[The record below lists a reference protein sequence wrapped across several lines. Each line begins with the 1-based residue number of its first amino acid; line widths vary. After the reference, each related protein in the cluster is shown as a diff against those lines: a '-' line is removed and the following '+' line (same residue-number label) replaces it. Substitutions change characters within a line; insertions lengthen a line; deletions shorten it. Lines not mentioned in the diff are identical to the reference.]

1 MRLEQLDK
9 MLALK
14 IVESELKF
22 VIGND
27 CTLKS
32 LKRQNQSKFT
42 NAFVQIFFVK

>member
-27 CTLKS
+27 CTLKN
-32 LKRQNQSKFT
+32 RQNQSKFT
-42 NAFVQIFFVK
+42 NAFVEIFFVK